1 MSNSLP
7 ATGVLLYDPD
17 CGICQKAARVLTHL
31 GLGARVQAGHYD
43 RLQEYG
49 VDLERFMRQIPF
61 ITPTG
66 QVAYGALAIALAL
79 ATSRYAPVRVAA
91 SALKNPLLRPLAE
104 RVYLRIS
111 TNRSTACQLK
121 PSSSSAM
128 SSREASSSCQ

>member
-1 MSNSLP
+1 MSDTLP

-17 CGICQKAARVLTHL
+17 CGICQKAAGVLTHL
-31 GLGARVQAGHYD
+31 GLDARVQAGHYD

-49 VDLERFMRQIPF
+49 VDFERFMRQIPF
-61 ITPTG
+61 ISPTG

-104 RVYLRIS
+104 RVYLHIS

-121 PSSSSAM
+121 P
-128 SSREASSSCQ
+128 